1 METRRLSPGS
11 PADGTYP
18 AGRRPAVEPRMIA
31 SRVFQPG
38 LIKAGMIKRGGIEP
52 RRAEHC
58 TYRLRAYG
66 TLVALLIP
74 ILLAGCAAPLGV
86 KPGDDPDY
94 AAVVPPQPLPPEH
107 NNGAIFQVQQG
118 GGLFDDNKARRVGD
132 ILNVRLV
139 ERTQARKSANTSTN
153 KDSSVSMAG
162 PTLFGREV
170 TRGGVPILNNSVE
183 GSRSFGGQGDSAQ
196 SNQLDGNITVTVAE
210 VLPNGN
216 LVVQGEKW
224 IRINQG
230 QEFIRVRGVVR
241 PVDIRADNTVLSTQI
256 ANAQVAYGGR
266 GTLADSNQPGWLT
279 RAFNSPLWPF

>member
-1 METRRLSPGS
+1 MNTPRLNPGS
-11 PADGTYP
+11 PAAGTHRARRRPSLAHHAYPLGPYP
-18 AGRRPAVEPRMIA
+18 A
-31 SRVFQPG
+31 
-38 LIKAGMIKRGGIEP
+38 
-52 RRAEHC
+52 
-58 TYRLRAYG
+58 
-66 TLVALLIP
+66 LVALLIP

-86 KPGDDPDY
+86 KPGDDPGY
-94 AAVVPPQPLPPEH
+94 AAAVPLQPLPPEH

-139 ERTQARKSANTSTN
+139 ERTQARKSANTSTA
-153 KDSSVSMAG
+153 KDSSVSMPS
-162 PTLFGREV
+162 PTLLGREV
-170 TRGGVPILNNSVE
+170 TRGGVPILNNSLE
-183 GSRSFGGQGDSAQ
+183 GSRNFDGQGNSAQ

-210 VLPNGN
+210 VLANGN

-256 ANAQVAYGGR
+256 ANAEVAYGGR
-266 GTLADSNQPGWLT
+266 GIVADSNEAGWLT
-279 RAFNSPLWPF
+279 RVFNSPLWPF